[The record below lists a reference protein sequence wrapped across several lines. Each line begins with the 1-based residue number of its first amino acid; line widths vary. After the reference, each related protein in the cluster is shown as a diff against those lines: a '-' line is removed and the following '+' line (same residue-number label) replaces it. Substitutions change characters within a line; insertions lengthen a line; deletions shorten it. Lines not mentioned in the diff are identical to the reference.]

1 MAPILQHSPQAAV
14 LENTMNRERPD
25 PGRERRPENGGL
37 EPARPRDVEQ
47 HDNRGNK
54 SPEEA

>member
-1 MAPILQHSPQAAV
+1 
-14 LENTMNRERPD
+14 MNRERPE
-25 PGRERRPENGGL
+25 PGRERRPESEGL

>member
-1 MAPILQHSPQAAV
+1 MK
-14 LENTMNRERPD
+14 RERPE
-25 PGRERRPENGGL
+25 PARKRRPVSDGP

-54 SPEEA
+54 SPEKA

>member
-1 MAPILQHSPQAAV
+1 MAPILQHSPQARSGG
-14 LENTMNRERPD
+14 TMNRERPE
-25 PGRERRPENGGL
+25 PERERRPESEGL